1 MAQGGEGRRMQWR
14 AHGDYPAPEGSKS
27 LLSYLGCH
35 PFVLSLSP
43 LLPAQSDGGD
53 RAPALRVQSRVEGM
67 GSREKS
73 RGTWGPGANRASI
86 TCSLSQ
92 HIADPRAAPTDVK
105 IRVLNSTAISLQWNR
120 VYSDTVQGQL
130 REYRVRKPALSP
142 PNHLLHNQGK
152 G

>member
-1 MAQGGEGRRMQWR
+1 MEQGREGWRMQWR
-14 AHGDYPAPEGSKS
+14 ENGDPAPEGSKS
-27 LLSYLGCH
+27 LPPYVGCH

-43 LLPAQSDGGD
+43 LLQVQSDGGD
-53 RAPALRVQSRVEGM
+53 RAPALRAQSGVEVM

-73 RGTWGPGANRASI
+73 RGTGGPGANPASI

-130 REYRVRKPALSP
+130 REYRVRKPAPSP
-142 PNHLLHNQGK
+142 A
-152 G
+152 